1 VFRYVSDNPVN
12 FPPRWALPAMLTRA
26 ARLAW
31 LLVGILSLSLGAI
44 GIALP
49 LLPTTPFIL
58 VAALAFARSSTRLH
72 DWLITHNIF
81 GPMIDN
87 WQRYGAISRRAKVV
101 SVTSMAILIA
111 ISLALGAPV
120 SVIVLQL
127 VVLALAAFFI
137 LSRPAPPP
145 G

>member
-1 VFRYVSDNPVN
+1 
-12 FPPRWALPAMLTRA
+12 MLTRA

-31 LLVGILSLSLGAI
+31 LLIGVLSLSLGAI

-58 VAALAFARSSTRLH
+58 VAALAFARSSNRLH

-81 GPMIDN
+81 GPLIDN
-87 WQRYGAISRRAKVV
+87 WQRYGAISPRAKVV
-101 SVTSMAILIA
+101 SVTSMGLLIV
-111 ISLALGAPV
+111 ISLALAAPV
-120 SVIVLQL
+120 SLIVLQL
-127 VVLALAAFFI
+127 VVLGIAALFI
-137 LSRPAPPP
+137 LSRPSPPP

>member
-1 VFRYVSDNPVN
+1 MFGYVSDNPVN
-12 FPPRWALPAMLTRA
+12 FAPRRALPAMLTRA

-31 LLVGILSLSLGAI
+31 LCVGLVALSLGAI

-58 VAALAFARSSTRLH
+58 VAALAFARSSNRLH

-81 GPMIDN
+81 GPLIDN
-87 WQRYGAISRRAKVV
+87 WQRYGAISQRAKVV
-101 SVTSMAILIA
+101 SVTSMGLLIV
-111 ISLALGAPV
+111 ISLALAAPV
-120 SVIVLQL
+120 SLIVLQL
-127 VVLALAAFFI
+127 VVLGIAALFI
-137 LSRPAPPP
+137 LSRPSPPP